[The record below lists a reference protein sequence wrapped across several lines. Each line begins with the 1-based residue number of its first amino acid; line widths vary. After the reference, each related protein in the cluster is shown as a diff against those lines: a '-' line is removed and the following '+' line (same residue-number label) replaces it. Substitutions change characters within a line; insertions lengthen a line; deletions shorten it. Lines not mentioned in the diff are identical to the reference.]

1 MFRFVA
7 VALLVFVGF
16 PAAAEKRVALV
27 MGNSAYEVA
36 DKLVNPTIDSRAM
49 RTTLEGLGFTVV
61 YGENLAKQD
70 MERAIGR
77 FAASVGDADVAIAYY
92 AGHGATFGGVPYMVP
107 VNAQF
112 RDLEGMPYE
121 LVPLEVMV
129 SELRRA
135 KGIRVAIVD
144 ACRDN
149 TKEQALK
156 SVAAR
161 GGEASRGLGRVAAPD
176 GLILAYATAYN
187 STAADGAAGSNSPFT
202 AALLRNLP
210 TPGLDIKEV
219 FFRTS
224 AQVLRETNRQQR
236 PEIAVSLYD
245 DFTLVPGSGGAA
257 PPSIPQTVIPIAPPP
272 VSAPRAPVT
281 PAPVA
286 PPPVAAVP
294 PVRVPTMPPPAPS
307 PPPKAAGN
315 CDQLW
320 YARNSLYARAGY
332 CFKTQRGIAA
342 FGTNCRPPYGELA
355 GADKARVQQIQA
367 QERSLGCAQ

>member
-1 MFRFVA
+1 MLRFIAVLLMA
-7 VALLVFVGF
+7 VAAL

-27 MGNSAYEVA
+27 IGNGAYEVA
-36 DKLVNPTIDSRAM
+36 DKLINPTVDSRAM
-49 RTTLEGLGFTVV
+49 RASLEALGFNVI
-61 YGENLAKQD
+61 YGENLPKQD

-77 FAASVGDADVAIAYY
+77 FAAAVNDADVAIAYY

-107 VNAQF
+107 INAQF

-135 KGIRVAIVD
+135 KGIRIAVVD

-156 SVAAR
+156 SVSAR
-161 GGEASRGLGRVAAPD
+161 GGEVSRGLGRVAAPD
-176 GLILAYATAYN
+176 GLIVAYATAYN

-210 TPGLDIKEV
+210 TAGLDIKDV

-245 DFTLVPGSGGAA
+245 DFTLVPGSGSAA
-257 PPSIPQTVIPIAPPP
+257 PPPIPQPVTPVAPTPP
-272 VSAPRAPVT
+272 VTAPRAPF
-281 PAPVA
+281 A
-286 PPPVAAVP
+286 PPPIAAVP
-294 PVRVPTMPPPAPS
+294 PVQAPYTPPPAPS

-320 YARNSLYARAGY
+320 YARNSIYARAGY
-332 CFKTQRGIAA
+332 CFKTQRGISA

-367 QERSLGCAQ
+367 QERGLGCAQ